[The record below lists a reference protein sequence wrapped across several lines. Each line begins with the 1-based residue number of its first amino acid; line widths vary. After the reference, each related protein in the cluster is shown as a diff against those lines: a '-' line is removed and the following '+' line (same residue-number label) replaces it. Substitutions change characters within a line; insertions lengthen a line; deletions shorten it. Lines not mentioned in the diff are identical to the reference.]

1 MQTLH
6 RQSLADGRK
15 KQNML
20 KQRGK
25 RARQQRKLQL
35 ERLEDRRLL
44 AGPELFA
51 IRPNAQALL
60 NPGDVLHI
68 APREFNLLFKG
79 GADIDPNT
87 IASGV
92 RLVRANGD
100 DTFGDGNDLSVTLG
114 FAGLTDPNNPVQI
127 VMRPA
132 SSAQFNSVSATSM
145 FPDDLYRIEVIGTG
159 AGALKNKAGQAFNSG
174 NNFSLQF
181 RLDLGAQVVA
191 VIPQPISRD
200 SGNPGTGLQQNRNQV
215 VVYFD
220 DQDLVPA
227 QAQDPKYYRLVDNAL
242 TSNETTV
249 TQDKM
254 LLPASVVYDSVENKA
269 TLTFAADIPEGTYRL
284 DLGYAD
290 EPNDSLGQAI
300 PIGTLFDGS
309 PFRYLSYLGEGTD
322 VDGNGISNN
331 TGDRDLYRVHLQADG
346 TITVKAK
353 PHDATFD
360 INIALLDESGRR

>member
-51 IRPNAQALL
+51 IRPDAQALL

-100 DTFGDGNDLSVTLG
+100 NTFGDGNDVSVSLG

-132 SSAQFNSVSATSM
+132 SSAQFNSVSATTM
-145 FPDDLYRIEVIGTG
+145 FPDDLYRIEVLGTG

-174 NNFSLQF
+174 KRFQPGVPPGPRRPGSGGGSATDLAQF
-181 RLDLGAQVVA
+181 RESGYGPAA
-191 VIPQPISRD
+191 RPQPDCGLLRR
-200 SGNPGTGLQQNRNQV
+200 SGPGTGPGPGSEILPV
-215 VVYFD
+215 W
-220 DQDLVPA
+220 
-227 QAQDPKYYRLVDNAL
+227 
-242 TSNETTV
+242 STT
-249 TQDKM
+249 
-254 LLPASVVYDSVENKA
+254 
-269 TLTFAADIPEGTYRL
+269 R
-284 DLGYAD
+284 
-290 EPNDSLGQAI
+290 
-300 PIGTLFDGS
+300 
-309 PFRYLSYLGEGTD
+309 
-322 VDGNGISNN
+322 
-331 TGDRDLYRVHLQADG
+331 
-346 TITVKAK
+346 
-353 PHDATFD
+353 
-360 INIALLDESGRR
+360 

>member
-6 RQSLADGRK
+6 RQSLADDRK

-51 IRPNAQALL
+51 IRPDAQALL

-100 DTFGDGNDLSVTLG
+100 DTFGDGNDVSVTLG
-114 FAGLTDPNNPVQI
+114 FAGLTDPTNPVQI

-132 SSAQFNSVSATSM
+132 SSAQFNSVSATTM
-145 FPDDLYRIEVIGTG
+145 FPDDLYRIEV
-159 AGALKNKAGQAFNSG
+159 
-174 NNFSLQF
+174 
-181 RLDLGAQVVA
+181 LG
-191 VIPQPISRD
+191 
-200 SGNPGTGLQQNRNQV
+200 
-215 VVYFD
+215 
-220 DQDLVPA
+220 
-227 QAQDPKYYRLVDNAL
+227 
-242 TSNETTV
+242 
-249 TQDKM
+249 
-254 LLPASVVYDSVENKA
+254 
-269 TLTFAADIPEGTYRL
+269 
-284 DLGYAD
+284 
-290 EPNDSLGQAI
+290 
-300 PIGTLFDGS
+300 
-309 PFRYLSYLGEGTD
+309 
-322 VDGNGISNN
+322 
-331 TGDRDLYRVHLQADG
+331 
-346 TITVKAK
+346 
-353 PHDATFD
+353 
-360 INIALLDESGRR
+360 SGRRAVEEQGGPGVQQRERLQPGVPPGPRRPGGGRGPATDLARFRESGYGPAARPQPDRGLLR